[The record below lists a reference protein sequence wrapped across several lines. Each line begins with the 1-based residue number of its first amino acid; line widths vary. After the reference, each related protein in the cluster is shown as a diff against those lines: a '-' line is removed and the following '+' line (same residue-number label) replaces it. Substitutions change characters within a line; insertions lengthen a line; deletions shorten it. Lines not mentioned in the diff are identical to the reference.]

1 MLQQNPR
8 GQEMKTG
15 QREEVCLTASQGPFD
30 HLIVT
35 RMQITEKCT
44 FSNFFQT
51 M

>member
-8 GQEMKTG
+8 GQMKTG

-30 HLIVT
+30 NLIAT
-35 RMQITEKCT
+35 GLEITEKCT